1 MNIRQLV
8 ERLEQIEARC
18 KGEAQELC
26 YELINDLIEED
37 LKLEKTFKKFNRKL
51 EDDFIE
57 YLMTEGIKSGSIG
70 EA

>member
-8 ERLEQIEARC
+8 ERLEKIEALC
-18 KGEAQELC
+18 KDEARDLC

-37 LKLEKTFKKFNRKL
+37 LKLEKTFRKFNRKL

>member
-1 MNIRQLV
+1 M
-8 ERLEQIEARC
+8 EQIEALC
-18 KGEAQELC
+18 KDEARDLC